1 MQFKIKTPIFAIP
14 NKTVTLIF
22 NMLITMTNF
31 NVKTIQKCLD
41 DYMSKRGKT
50 EIGDIEANQAL
61 AVAGVIN
68 DDQAHPGRPLREILR
83 HLRNSNLLPQN
94 VKQLQGLWTIKHSK
108 TMAKV
113 LQIMQF

>member
-1 MQFKIKTPIFAIP
+1 MI
-14 NKTVTLIF
+14 
-22 NMLITMTNF
+22 NF

-41 DYMSKRGKT
+41 DYMLRSGKT
-50 EIGDIEANQAL
+50 ESGDIEANHAL
-61 AVAGVIN
+61 AVAGVID

-83 HLRNSNLLPQN
+83 SLRDSNLLPQT
-94 VKQLQGLWTIKHSK
+94 VRQLYGLWTIRHSK